1 MILDT
6 LPDTLMGFMAD
17 TATLFALMATFLIA
31 GTVKGMIGM
40 GMPAICMVLLTLFI
54 PPLEAIPLT
63 AIPTM
68 LVNLLQLQRSQARH
82 IVIKKYSVFGGTL
95 LISIFLTGF
104 FILSFPEAL
113 LLLALGIAMVVFAV
127 QALAGFRLR
136 FSSQAYWQVL
146 CGAVAGFIGG
156 LSSVFSPPIVM
167 YLLGRDADKEEFIAA
182 TGFLFFAGCAPLV
195 LALWLNGVLTLDLA
209 ITSLLGLVVAL
220 AGFMLGE
227 WIRHY
232 ISQDWFRK
240 LILLFFLVMGCRLI
254 VVSLF

>member
-1 MILDT
+1 M
-6 LPDTLMGFMAD
+6 PDTLLGYMAEP
-17 TATLFALMATFLIA
+17 ATLVALMTTFLIA

-182 TGFLFFAGCAPLV
+182 TGFLFFAGCAPMV
-195 LALWLNGVLTLDLA
+195 LALWINGVLTLDLA
-209 ITSLLGLVVAL
+209 ITSLLGLVLAL